1 MTVLRCAPLT
11 TCTPFVP
18 LPLFPSQRASDK
30 MDSPTCAFFTTL
42 SLPAM
47 WMPFVPALHEPT
59 LFSVLPSPLMSKL
72 LAGLLRMVR
81 SLMLLLFEETVS
93 AAPLPILLASIRGNT
108 LTPLIMVAAV
118 SAMAG
123 SDDVSVIVGLM
134 PKLRAN
140 TIVSA
145 IPAPQPLVMLPL
157 PLTTQAP
164 PTCDCSPALSE
175 RFSPPGPVPPLANK
189 KASRSVRQQLDVVL
203 SPVPFT
209 VKVPP

>member
-11 TCTPFVP
+11 ICTPFVP
-18 LPLFPSQRASDK
+18 LPLFPPQWANCE

-42 SLPAM
+42 SSPAM

-81 SLMLLLFEETVS
+81 SLMLLPFEETVS
-93 AAPLPILLASIRGNT
+93 AAPLPILLASMSGST
-108 LTPLIMVAAV
+108 LTPLMIVAAL
-118 SAMAG
+118 SAIAG
-123 SDDVSVIVGLM
+123 SDDVSVIVA
-134 PKLRAN
+134 LRPRPTSN
-140 TIVSA
+140 TIASV

-189 KASRSVRQQLDVVL
+189 MASRSVRQQLD
-203 SPVPFT
+203 
-209 VKVPP
+209 